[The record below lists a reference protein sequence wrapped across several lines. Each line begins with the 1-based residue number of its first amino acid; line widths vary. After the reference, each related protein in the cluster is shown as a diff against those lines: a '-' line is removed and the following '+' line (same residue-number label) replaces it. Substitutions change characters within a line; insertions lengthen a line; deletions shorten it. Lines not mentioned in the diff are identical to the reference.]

1 MSKLE
6 KFLKESTT
14 LPEDA
19 KKFIL
24 EAWNEEKKS
33 VAADIRSEM
42 KTRYQED
49 LDRLT
54 EGLDSLMKEVI
65 KEEMQP
71 VYDEKRKLVE
81 DRVKIRSALGNFSN
95 FANEVL
101 AEEVKQFRTE
111 RKELNESM
119 QKFVSFSNNVL
130 AEELK
135 EFHVEKRQL
144 VEQRVKLIAEG
155 KQKIDEAQK
164 RFVERA
170 SGTAAKF
177 IEESIRSEFTN
188 LRSELHEAKQNMFG
202 RKIFEAFAG
211 EFLQNQFKENS
222 VLRKLNESI
231 KAKEDEVLST
241 KLALQETRSEVQKAQ
256 RKLSIMEDSQKR
268 EKAISELTKPLNTN
282 QKRIMESLLES
293 TATENL
299 KEDFNKYIKS
309 VLKES
314 AVTNSRPAVNN
325 QAKSTLSESKEVTGN
340 RKSIIAESEMD
351 DEDKALLES
360 LARNAGL
367 NK

>member
-6 KFLKESTT
+6 KFLKEST
-14 LPEDA
+14 LPEEA
-19 KKFIL
+19 KKLIQ
-24 EAWNEEKKS
+24 EAWDEEKKS

-54 EGLDSLMKEVI
+54 EGLDSLMKDVI

-95 FANEVL
+95 FANQVL

-111 RKELNESM
+111 RKDLNESM
-119 QKFVSFSNNVL
+119 QKFVSFSNKVL

-135 EFHVEKRQL
+135 EFHADKRQL

-155 KQKIDEAQK
+155 KQRINEAQQ

-241 KLALQETRSEVQKAQ
+241 KLALNETRKQVETTK

-299 KEDFNKYIKS
+299 KDDFNKYIKS

-340 RKSIIAESEMD
+340 RKSIIAESEID
-351 DEDKALLES
+351 DEDKALLEA